1 MTKKKDSSSNS
12 KMTMI
17 SNRCI
22 IIVTPSVGFL
32 YYIQNKV
39 DKIWPRKKVIMKR
52 REDDILKV
60 KEL

>member
-1 MTKKKDSSSNS
+1 
-12 KMTMI
+12 MTMI

-39 DKIWPRKKVIMKR
+39 DKIWPREKVIMKR